1 MRKILGICS
10 LALLSF
16 LLLSCGD
23 TKEPREVGNEGANF
37 SVPAGYEAET
47 ISDDL
52 MYLSETK
59 GKYLKVEGYVREGK
73 KDGVWIYYY
82 PERRKIER
90 IEPYHQ
96 GQLHGR
102 VKEFSLNGNMTLDAA
117 YKNGKKHGTYREY
130 KFGYP
135 LALAEFENGQLE
147 GERYI
152 YFSDKENLGTVQQKI
167 EYKNGQKHGVHQ
179 YFDDEGKVVLEYNY
193 KNGERIE

>member
-1 MRKILGICS
+1 MRKILGFCS

-16 LLLSCGD
+16 LVLGCQTES
-23 TKEPREVGNEGANF
+23 KRPSASEGAGYT
-37 SVPAGYEAET
+37 VPDGFDSEN
-47 ISDDL
+47 ISDEL
-52 MYLSETK
+52 THVSQTRGE
-59 GKYLKVEGYVREGK
+59 YLKVEGYVRQGK
-73 KDGVWIYYY
+73 KDGVWITYY

-117 YKNGKKHGTYREY
+117 YKNGQKHGTYREY

-167 EYKNGQKHGVHQ
+167 EYRNGKKNGLHQ
-179 YFDDEGKVVLEYNY
+179 YFNDKNEVVLEYRY
-193 KNGERIE
+193 KDGERLE